1 MQIKQF
7 LIAVC
12 IGTMFA
18 ACSSRDDYSIE
29 STKHPLQITVGIKGM
44 QTRSS
49 GNESQLQN
57 TDFLDGEAIS
67 VFPDGVHCTMIEGLP
82 ENGYVTY
89 TKTPVGW
96 TTDADLYVL
105 GSGDQL
111 EARAVYPAKDA
122 SGNQMTW
129 ETTSFAVQSN
139 QSTDANY
146 RKSDLMYAFTTNVDP
161 ANPIPLEFYHCMS
174 KITVIVEDPSEVYNL
189 ADFKVNLSNVEM
201 GNIKTNATISYSNG
215 VKTATGTG
223 STGWLTVCD
232 TGAADALCSTGVSCI
247 IPPQTVDGGTQII
260 GVRVDVDNV
269 YWYSVPSGGV
279 EFKGGYEYIYKLT
292 LKKAGFSLSEIT
304 IKSWQSGTENPV
316 EGEAR

>member
-49 GNESQLQN
+49 GDDSQLQN

-129 ETTSFAVQSN
+129 DATSFAVQQD

-161 ANPIPLEFYHCMS
+161 ANPIPLEFNHCMS
-174 KITVIVEDPSEVYNL
+174 KITVIVEDPSEAYDL
-189 ADFKVNLSNVEM
+189 ADFKTGFSNLYLYGIM
-201 GNIKTNATISYSNG
+201 RNATISATG
-215 VKTATGTG
+215 AELKATGTG
-223 STGWLTVCD
+223 STGYVYVCESD
-232 TGAADALCSTGVSCI
+232 AVEALCTSGVSCI
-247 IPPQTVDGGTQII
+247 IPPQTVSGGTKMI
-260 GVRVDVDNV
+260 GVYVDVDNG
-269 YWYSVPSGGV
+269 YKYTVPSGGV

-292 LKKAGFSLSEIT
+292 LKKEGFSLSEIT

>member
-29 STKHPLQITVGIKGM
+29 STKHPLQITAGIKGM

-49 GNESQLQN
+49 GYESQLQN
-57 TDFLDGEAIS
+57 TDFLDGAAIS
-67 VFPDGVHCTMIEGLP
+67 VFPTGVHCDMIEGLP

-89 TKTPVGW
+89 SKNPVGW

-111 EARAVYPAKDA
+111 QAWAVYPAKDA

-129 ETTSFAVQSN
+129 ETSSFAVQKD
-139 QSTDANY
+139 QSTDENY

-161 ANPIPLEFYHCMS
+161 ANPIPLEFNHCMS
-174 KITVIVEDPSEVYNL
+174 KITVIVEDPSEAYDL
-189 ADFKVNLSNVEM
+189 ADFKTRFTGLYFY
-201 GNIKTNATISYSNG
+201 NIKTNATISSSG
-215 VKTATGTG
+215 EVLTATGTG
-223 STGWLTVCD
+223 SVTSVTMCD
-232 TGAADALCSTGVSCI
+232 AAAVESLCTTGVSCI
-247 IPPQTVDGGTQII
+247 IPPQTVNGGTDMI
-260 GVRVDVDNV
+260 GVYVDVDNG
-269 YWYSVPSGGV
+269 YLYSVPSGGV
-279 EFKGGYEYIYKLT
+279 EFKGGFEYIYKLT
-292 LKKAGFSLSEIT
+292 LKKSGFSLSDIT
-304 IKSWQSGTENPV
+304 IKSWQPGTENPV